1 MIYILLIAL
10 IMMLAIAFICSKG
23 DILSPWVITCGVF
36 LFCTLVA
43 SLNVNKWGFT
53 LSPFTL
59 IIIIGGVLAFGAGE
73 ITISHAFDTHFSHI
87 SKVQASSKE
96 IISKRP
102 IHIPFA
108 VLLLVFLFMAAVVV
122 GYFQK
127 TYEISLLGGNPGGYD
142 LMLKYARDY
151 LLTPGNTI
159 GKVYGHLTLFCK
171 MMFYIF
177 TFVFI
182 YNAVFVKFRPY
193 FLLYLV
199 PAVLYVCIGV
209 IGTGRTFAIEIMA
222 YMIVACFLMV
232 KQRNNWSNRETVI
245 FITVA
250 IIAVVV
256 FLLLFTLL
264 GYLTGKSQLRA
275 NPMEFI
281 AYYTGMSIPSLDV
294 YLKSAPKENVI
305 FGQETLYGIHS
316 ILRTLG
322 FDLPIFTAP
331 LEFVNFNGD
340 NGNVYTSLRR
350 YINDYGI
357 IGMFILQYLI
367 GVFYSVIY
375 KYVRYGRFSNF
386 AIILYA
392 FFAFALVMQPIEE
405 NLLRI
410 HVSTNLVYSL
420 GYLGI
425 LFYLFIYLPL
435 RPVKEKRRVQRRI
448 RA

>member
-1 MIYILLIAL
+1 M
-10 IMMLAIAFICSKG
+10 
-23 DILSPWVITCGVF
+23 
-36 LFCTLVA
+36 
-43 SLNVNKWGFT
+43 
-53 LSPFTL
+53 
-59 IIIIGGVLAFGAGE
+59 
-73 ITISHAFDTHFSHI
+73 
-87 SKVQASSKE
+87 
-96 IISKRP
+96 
-102 IHIPFA
+102 
-108 VLLLVFLFMAAVVV
+108 
-122 GYFQK
+122 
-127 TYEISLLGGNPGGYD
+127 
-142 LMLKYARDY
+142 
-151 LLTPGNTI
+151 
-159 GKVYGHLTLFCK
+159 
-171 MMFYIF
+171 
-177 TFVFI
+177 
-182 YNAVFVKFRPY
+182 
-193 FLLYLV
+193 

-357 IGMFILQYLI
+357 MGMFILQYLI

-425 LFYLFIYLPL
+425 LYYLFIYLPL